1 MTWRE
6 ELEQA
11 VPNWYQI
18 TSRFVIASFWPLTE
32 LIARHY
38 HYGDPIPPGE
48 LALGPTSLLL
58 VFISCAYFGMGMA
71 DITHRLHL
79 KRVLRSLGSQQVSA

>member
-18 TSRFVIASFWPLTE
+18 ASRFVIASFWPLTE

-38 HYGDPIPPGE
+38 GSPIPPGE
-48 LALGPTSLLL
+48 LALGPTSLLFVL
-58 VFISCAYFGMGMA
+58 LSCAYFGMGIA
-71 DITHRLHL
+71 DMTHRWQL